1 MASTTKRIVPRPG
14 YKIVFV
20 AYITTKDGRF
30 CMPETMGSAPSQSK
44 CLSNSGQ
51 TTSAR

>member
-20 AYITTKDGRF
+20 AWITTKDGKILYARNYGKRAF
-30 CMPETMGSAPSQSK
+30 PIEVPE
-44 CLSNSGQ
+44 
-51 TTSAR
+51 